1 MENKYKNRMVMRYVV
16 LIVALMLGFSGC
28 KDFLVEKPTGS
39 LTDKST
45 YTSDEDLTAL
55 TMGPYRNLPNWTGGA
70 TDWGNNLP
78 QTLEFPTGEAWTIEA
93 HALYWRFQTNQ
104 VSGDLLDDF
113 NNQWSNWFTG
123 VRDANFSIQMIEGM
137 TGIASDKISRA
148 LGEVKALRAFYY
160 FNIVRYWGD
169 VPEITKILENVADAE
184 LPRTSLKKI
193 YDEVIIPDLEF
204 AVASQ
209 LADAKS
215 TDGRITKYSVRAILA
230 DVYLTCAGYPYQE
243 VNATP
248 TKEFCVSGAWTM
260 KGYPISNE
268 SSKAFLQKAKAQ
280 LDILYG
286 KWSLANSTY
295 DDLRDPLKNNQGE
308 AIFQAQYLSGVTNN
322 GEIPCA
328 LPLISHIS
336 MFGDENGTFIPSMNY
351 INAYNPADKRVQEKQ
366 FFFTTDNLSTKYDPT
381 QSPAPKFDRPYLYKL
396 YDKDAIKVTAKSGL
410 NWTFYRYAD
419 ILLQLTEVNW
429 TLRQLGVSVSDDDI
443 VKGINEVRTRALLP
457 TYRASDVT
465 LLTIMSERAYELIFE
480 SKMLWDQRRTRMCL
494 VDGMGA
500 FAGIHDFVGH
510 KATEFSFSFSAMN
523 LISPMPGSEILNNK
537 KCLQNFGYLP
547 KQAGQ

>member
-1 MENKYKNRMVMRYVV
+1 MENKIKNKMVMRYVI
-16 LIVALMLGFSGC
+16 LLAALMLGFSGC

-55 TMGPYRNLPNWTGGA
+55 TMGPYRQLPNWTGGA

-78 QTLEFPTGEAWTIEA
+78 QTLEFPTGEAWTVEA

-113 NNQWSNWFTG
+113 NNQWNNWFTG

-137 TGIASDKISRA
+137 TGIASDKISKA
-148 LGEVKALRAFYY
+148 LGEVKTLRAWYY
-160 FNIVRYWGD
+160 FNLVRYWGD
-169 VPEITKILENVADAE
+169 VPMITKILENVADAE

-204 AVASQ
+204 AIASS
-209 LADAKS
+209 LTDTKS
-215 TDGRITKYSVRAILA
+215 TNGRITKYSARAILA

-260 KGYPISNE
+260 KGYPVATG
-268 SSKAFLQKAKAQ
+268 KTFLQKAKAQ

-286 KWSLANSTY
+286 KWSLASSTY
-295 DDLRDPLKNNQGE
+295 DDLRTPSKNNNQGE

-322 GEIPCA
+322 GQIPCA

-336 MFGDENGTFIPSMNY
+336 MYGDENGTFIPSMNY
-351 INAYNPADKRVQEKQ
+351 YNSYNPADKRVQERQ

-381 QSPAPKFDRPYLYKL
+381 QSPAPKFDRPYLFKL
-396 YDKDAIKVTAKSGL
+396 YDQDAIKVTAKSGL
-410 NWTFYRYAD
+410 NWNFYRYAD

-429 TLRQLGVSVSDDDI
+429 ALKTLGDAISDDDI
-443 VKGINEVRTRALLP
+443 TKGINEVRARALLP
-457 TYRASDVT
+457 AYRASDIT
-465 LLTIMSERAYELIFE
+465 LKEIMAERAYELIFE

-494 VDGMGA
+494 IDGSGT

-510 KATEFSFSFSAMN
+510 KAGEFSFSFGPMN
-523 LISPMPGSEILNNK
+523 LISPISGNEILNNK

-547 KQAGQ
+547 KQVGQ